1 MSNLLK
7 FYSYYGII
15 VHASICHFVRMGC
28 IWWSYK
34 WKRQVKEAEIKIDQI
49 SIGEFCYVGQSS
61 VNEIDEF
68 HCIDWSVSSAMTM
81 EELLESL
88 TKKSRTECE
97 ESHRL
102 LIAAYNGLA
111 GWYIISQQVLQH
123 QSNIQHLHLQ
133 ILSWNSL

>member
-1 MSNLLK
+1 MN
-7 FYSYYGII
+7 
-15 VHASICHFVRMGC
+15 
-28 IWWSYK
+28 K
-34 WKRQVKEAEIKIDQI
+34 WKIDQI

-61 VNEIDEF
+61 VNEIGEF
-68 HCIDWSVSSAMTM
+68 HCKDWSVYSAMTM

-123 QSNIQHLHLQ
+123 QPNIQQLHLQ